1 MGESE
6 RRRGRWADD
15 SCLDLLFKFKFNE
28 VVINIDSFGVE
39 GVCFVLIKYKIYL
52 LIIHKIIL
60 LLAMY
65 HILVL
70 LVRVIAA

>member
-1 MGESE
+1 M
-6 RRRGRWADD
+6 R
-15 SCLDLLFKFKFNE
+15 
-28 VVINIDSFGVE
+28 VVINIDSCGVE

>member
-1 MGESE
+1 M
-6 RRRGRWADD
+6 R
-15 SCLDLLFKFKFNE
+15 

-70 LVRVIAA
+70 LVSVIAA